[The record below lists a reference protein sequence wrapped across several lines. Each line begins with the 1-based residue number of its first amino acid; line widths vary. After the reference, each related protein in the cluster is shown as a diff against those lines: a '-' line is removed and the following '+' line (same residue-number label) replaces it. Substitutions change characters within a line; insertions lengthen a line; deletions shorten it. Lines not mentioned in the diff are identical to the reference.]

1 MRTCVQLVA
10 VMALAMCGC
19 AHGPERAS
27 GVSRGVLQSWAEQRS
42 YYALVE
48 IVDAFID
55 PTVHRATKQQV
66 EELLGGQRDD
76 GHPGASSDCWIYS
89 SRRHVPRE
97 SCLCI
102 YFDERSVVKKV
113 DWISE

>member
-1 MRTCVQLVA
+1 
-10 VMALAMCGC
+10 MALAMCSC
-19 AHGPERAS
+19 AHRAERAS
-27 GVSRGVLQSWAEQRS
+27 GVSRAVLQSWASERS

-66 EELLGGQRDD
+66 EELLGSQRDE
-76 GHPGASSDCWIYS
+76 GHPGASPDCWIYS
-89 SRRHVPRE
+89 SSRRVRRE

-102 YFDERSVVKKV
+102 YFDERGTVKEV